1 VDLGVP
7 VRYSHSALEVVDP
20 DDVAGLVAVLEA
32 ALDRITPDLELVR
45 AP

>member
-20 DDVAGLVAVLEA
+20 DDVAGLVAVLDA
-32 ALDRITPDLELVR
+32 ALDGITRDLELVR
-45 AP
+45 AS